1 MVATAGQCG
10 ILAMLVISAEE
21 IKQESKDCENEPVRQ
36 GKKEAGRAEPHL
48 PTDQAEQAE
57 VKIKR
62 TNN

>member
-1 MVATAGQCG
+1 
-10 ILAMLVISAEE
+10 MLVISAEE